1 MNGKLYALGGALLMG
16 LSGAAIAA
24 PAAETDLAKTVEAL
38 QARVNELESKQSSS
52 WLNERRAEEVK
63 ALVREVLS
71 DADTRASLL
80 NNEAQAGY
88 NNGFFLASGD
98 GAFLLRVS
106 GQIQFRHYANY
117 SEDDGGDDSYSSH
130 GFQFGEGTYVDF
142 AGHISSPKLGY
153 QLRLK
158 VDFEDN
164 AVFADRILVT
174 YQITD
179 TVQIWAGEGPAN
191 FAREEQVE
199 SGHQM
204 AVERS
209 LVNELFTLGT
219 VQGIGINWDAHEQVK
234 VAVAY
239 SDGSRSGEAD
249 FNTEKLFE
257 GDNDKV
263 FNEDDTDVAL
273 TARVDVLLSGEWAQ
287 GQDFAAWSGQP
298 MFVALGAALHWEQE
312 DGGDGDSNGSFY
324 TLTVDAQFE
333 YQGFSAFGA
342 FFFSSN
348 DDDDD
353 AEADVWGL
361 VIQAAYNINDK
372 FEPFVRYEYLDLDD
386 LLSED
391 QISLVTVG
399 VNWYVN
405 KHDTKITAD
414 IVWVLDEID
423 TIDGFD
429 DNQFS
434 LLGLES
440 SDEDYVV
447 FRVQL
452 QVRY

>member
-117 SEDDGGDDSYSSH
+117 NSDFENESEH
-130 GFQFGEGTYVDF
+130 GFQTGEGTYVDF
-142 AGHISSPKLGY
+142 AGHISSPKIGY

-158 VDFEDN
+158 VDFDN
-164 AVFADRILVT
+164 NEVVADRVLIT

-179 TVQIWAGEGPAN
+179 TLQIWAGEGPAN

-209 LVNELFTLGT
+209 VVNELFTLGT

-234 VAVAY
+234 VAIAY
-239 SDGSRSGEAD
+239 SDGSHSGEANGNND
-249 FNTEKLFE
+249 KLFE
-257 GDNDKV
+257 GDNDKIY
-263 FNEDDTDVAL
+263 NEDDTDVAL
-273 TARVDVLLSGEWAQ
+273 TARVDVLISGEWAQ

-298 MFVALGAALHWEQE
+298 MFLALGAALHWEQE
-312 DGGDGDSNGSFY
+312 AGGDGDSNGSFY

-372 FEPFVRYEYLDLDD
+372 FEPFVRYEYIDLDD
-386 LLSED
+386 LASEN
-391 QISLVTVG
+391 QVSIVTFG
-399 VNWYVN
+399 ANWYIN

-414 IVWVLDEID
+414 ILWVLDETPDLDGIASD
-423 TIDGFD
+423 TL
-429 DNQFS
+429 S
-434 LLGLES
+434 LLGLETGE
-440 SDEDYVV
+440 EDYVV
-447 FRVQL
+447 FRVQV
-452 QVRY
+452 QIRY